1 MVNAPSRFVET
12 KRRGLNWTQH
22 SMRTLCL
29 TLALTPPA
37 IWGLFHLGK
46 EAFKKEAVQVPVA
59 RARAPFV
66 PGKFLPADEPTPEGQ
81 PDAVVLSNG
90 RIEGVIFAD
99 SRKEIFEKHPLVGM
113 TIDQMLQKEDPYDG
127 LSPVIFPA
135 VRMQRS
141 SNGDPYGELIDVSE
155 DCDIGGVPSY
165 NPATDS
171 PLKIPQ
177 LLEIP

>member
-1 MVNAPSRFVET
+1 MVNAPCNSVNFR
-12 KRRGLNWTQH
+12 KGGLNWKQH
-22 SMRTLCL
+22 SLRTLS
-29 TLALTPPA
+29 LALLVAPPA
-37 IWGLFHLGK
+37 IWGLFHMGK
-46 EAFKKEAVQVPVA
+46 DAFKKEEAQAPVA
-59 RARAPFV
+59 ARAPFV
-66 PGKFLPADEPTPEGQ
+66 PGKFLPVNEPTPEGQ
-81 PDAVVLSNG
+81 PDAVVISNG

-113 TIDQMLQKEDPYDG
+113 TIDQMLTKEDPYEN
-127 LSPVIFPA
+127 LSPAIFPA

-141 SNGDPYGELIDVSE
+141 SNGDPYGELINVSE
-155 DCDIGGVPSY
+155 DCDIGGVPAF